1 VPTYVAL
8 IKLTEQGLKDIKSF
22 PARLEAGKKGA
33 EAAGGKIIAFYAVLG
48 DYDYVAVAEMP
59 SDEVGMSFML
69 SLGAMGNVRTTTLK
83 AFTEQEFAEIVKKM
97 P

>member
-1 VPTYVAL
+1 M
-8 IKLTEQGLKDIKSF
+8 
-22 PARLEAGKKGA
+22 EAAKKGA
-33 EAAGGKIIAFYAVLG
+33 EAVGGKIIGFYAVLG
-48 DYDYVAVAEMP
+48 EYDYVSVAEMP

-69 SLGAMGNVRTTTLK
+69 ALGAMGNVRTTTLK